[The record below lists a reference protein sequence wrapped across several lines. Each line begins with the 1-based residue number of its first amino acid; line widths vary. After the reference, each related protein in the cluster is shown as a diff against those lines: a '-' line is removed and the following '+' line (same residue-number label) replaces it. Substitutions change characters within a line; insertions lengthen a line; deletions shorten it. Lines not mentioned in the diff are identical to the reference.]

1 LFLDTNLRTRG
12 ALLLGIMS
20 SCRLLDLVLS
30 RPPSDWDWVALS
42 ANPRISWEEMLAHPD
57 LPWTQGSLSA
67 KAPVDYLLAH
77 PELQVDWALLSA
89 NPTLLERHLLL
100 PLPWDWASASK
111 GPNISWAFV
120 AAHPEFPW
128 TMDGLSQ
135 NPNVTMEV
143 VLQNPDREW
152 NDPPFTE
159 GRTQFAHRANWNW
172 VYLTPRLCQD
182 VANVHQN
189 PTLPWHWQTVSRD
202 TPVNNAALVDLL
214 EYWDIPFLT
223 LNKHLTLDTIES
235 LPDIPWCTERLSQRS
250 DMTLEFVLNHPERVW
265 DIDSLSYSIQ
275 ASVSLLRSI
284 TWYPWNWGKFSFNP
298 HLQLD
303 EVMAHQD
310 LPWSSTLLSMRM
322 SLTVD
327 QVLNTMGP
335 IRWDFNELSANPSI
349 PLEDIRRTAYLP
361 WNYQRLSGL

>member
-1 LFLDTNLRTRG
+1 MP
-12 ALLLGIMS
+12 A
-20 SCRLLDLVLS
+20 CRLLDLVLS
-30 RPPSDWDWVALS
+30 QPSDVWDWAALS
-42 ANPRISWEEMLAHPD
+42 TNPRISWEEMLANPD
-57 LPWTQGSLSA
+57 LPWTTLSA
-67 KAPVDYLLAH
+67 KAPVDFMLAH

-111 GPNISWAFV
+111 GGNISWAFV
-120 AAHPEFPW
+120 VAHPEFPW

-143 VLQNPDREW
+143 VLQREVS
-152 NDPPFTE
+152 E
-159 GRTQFAHRANWNW
+159 WNW

-182 VANVHQN
+182 IRNVHEH
-189 PTLPWHWQTVSRD
+189 PELPWDWRTVSRD

-214 EYWDIPFLT
+214 EYWDIPFLS
-223 LNKHLTLDTIES
+223 LNKYLTLEAIQT

-250 DMTLEFVLNHPERVW
+250 DMTMEFVLNHPERVW
-265 DIDSLSYSIQ
+265 NIDSLSYSIQ
-275 ASVSLLRSI
+275 APVSLLRSI
-284 TWYPWNWGKFSFNP
+284 TWYPWDWGKFSFNP

-303 EVMAHQD
+303 EAMLHAD
-310 LPWSSTLLSMRM
+310 LPWDPTVLSKRM

-327 QVLNTMGP
+327 QVLNTMGLV
-335 IRWDFNELSANPSI
+335 RWDFNELSANPSI

-361 WNYQRLSGL
+361 WNYKRLSGC